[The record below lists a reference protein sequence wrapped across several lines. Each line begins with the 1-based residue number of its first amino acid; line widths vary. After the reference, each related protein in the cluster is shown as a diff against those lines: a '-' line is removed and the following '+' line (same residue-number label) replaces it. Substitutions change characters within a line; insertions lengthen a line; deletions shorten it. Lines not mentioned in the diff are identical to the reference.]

1 MINNKLYDEKSIE
14 SLSPLAFTRLRPG
27 VYAGDTTYSTQLV
40 IEIVSN
46 AVDEFR
52 LGHGDKI
59 IVEIDNDNVTV
70 QDFGQGF
77 IPNSFREDGKS
88 ILEAAFS
95 VLNTSGKYR
104 EDGTYEGTSLGSFG
118 IGSKITTFLSNWLTV
133 ETHRDNQYE
142 RIDFVEGEFSKR
154 TSGEW
159 SEQTGTIVSWK
170 ASKEFFTHPE
180 PEIGKLKS
188 LFKTIVCL
196 CPGLTIVLKDNGTT
210 TNFFSKN
217 GLDDLADDMVGDKE
231 IIDNRLV
238 MNYEEGKDKL
248 DLVLTYTSN
257 YSSTFVSYVNA
268 GLVETSPIQ
277 TQIKATLTRE
287 MNKFF
292 REKKWLKEKD
302 ENLSGEDIQE
312 GIFIVFNATC
322 PGVGYDSQVKTRVVK
337 MDCKNHI
344 SAFTSALQDWL
355 SSNEKEIKN
364 IADKAISAKKTRDA
378 AKKAR
383 DAARGKAEKNKKAL
397 KFDSKLADANSKDRS
412 KCEIYIT
419 EGDSAS
425 GNLKLARIVEYQAVI
440 PIRGKVLNCQK
451 ATAAQILKNAEIVT
465 MMDAFF
471 GHTGWGV
478 DPNTSKIWY
487 DMTKVRYGKII
498 IESDADVDGAHIK
511 NLFYT
516 FIWNICPELITQGYI
531 YAGVPPL
538 YKITEKNGKSYK
550 YLKDDAALL
559 AYRKEN
565 EGKKY
570 IVGRM
575 KGLGEMGL
583 EETEECLTNPD
594 NRIIRQ
600 VQVEDIK
607 KANILFEQLMGTVV
621 LPRKKFLKDY
631 AEWSEYNV
639 E

>member
-1 MINNKLYDEKSIE
+1 M
-14 SLSPLAFTRLRPG
+14 
-27 VYAGDTTYSTQLV
+27 V

-142 RIDFVEGEFSKR
+142 KIDFVEGEFSKR
-154 TSGEW
+154 TAGKW

-217 GLDDLADDMVGDKE
+217 GLDDLADDMIGDKE

-383 DAARGKAEKNKKAL
+383 DAIREGEKKKKEKVL
-397 KFDSKLADANSKDRS
+397 KFDTKLADCYSKDRM

-425 GNLKLARIVEYQAVI
+425 GNLKMARDNEFQAVM
-440 PIRGKVLNCQK
+440 PVRGKILNTQK
-451 ATAAQILKNAEIVT
+451 ATLTQIQKNAEIMT
-465 MMDAFF
+465 MIDAF
-471 GHTGWGV
+471 GLRI
-478 DPNTSKIWY
+478 DPKTMKVTY
-487 DMTKVRYGKII
+487 DKDELRYGKII
-498 IESDADVDGAHIK
+498 IMSDADVSNTAYER
-511 NLFYT
+511 LF
-516 FIWNICPELITQGYI
+516 
-531 YAGVPPL
+531 A
-538 YKITEKNGKSYK
+538 
-550 YLKDDAALL
+550 
-559 AYRKEN
+559 
-565 EGKKY
+565 
-570 IVGRM
+570 
-575 KGLGEMGL
+575 
-583 EETEECLTNPD
+583 
-594 NRIIRQ
+594 
-600 VQVEDIK
+600 
-607 KANILFEQLMGTVV
+607 
-621 LPRKKFLKDY
+621 
-631 AEWSEYNV
+631 
-639 E
+639 

>member
-1 MINNKLYDEKSIE
+1 M
-14 SLSPLAFTRLRPG
+14 
-27 VYAGDTTYSTQLV
+27 V

-180 PEIGKLKS
+180 PEIEKLKS

-383 DAARGKAEKNKKAL
+383 DAARESEKKKKEKVL
-397 KFDSKLADANSKDRS
+397 KFDSKLADCYSKDRM
-412 KCEIYIT
+412 KCEIYVT

-425 GNLKLARIVEYQAVI
+425 GNLKMARENEYTAVM
-440 PIRGKVLNCQK
+440 PIRGKILNVRKASLDKIQK
-451 ATAAQILKNAEIVT
+451 NQEIMTMIEAFGLKVDLKT
-465 MMDAFF
+465 MKLTYNKEDL
-471 GHTGWGV
+471 
-478 DPNTSKIWY
+478 
-487 DMTKVRYGKII
+487 RYGKII
-498 IESDADVDGAHIK
+498 IESDADVDGSHIK

-516 FIWNICPELITQGYI
+516 FIWTFCPQLIIDGYV

-538 YKITEKNGKSYK
+538 YKITEGKDTYI
-550 YLKDDAALL
+550 YLKDDAALEE
-559 AYRKEN
+559 YRSKN
-565 EGKKY
+565 SGKKY
-570 IVGRM
+570 IVNRL
-575 KGLGEMGL
+575 KGLGEMDVN
-583 EETEECLTNPD
+583 ETSILVDPD
-594 NRIIRQ
+594 KRIIKQ
-600 VQVEDIK
+600 VTVEDAT
-607 KANILFEQLMGTVV
+607 KANILFDQLMGEGVA
-621 LPRKKFLKDY
+621 PRKAFIQAHSQEATY
-631 AEWSEYNV
+631 GV
-639 E
+639 